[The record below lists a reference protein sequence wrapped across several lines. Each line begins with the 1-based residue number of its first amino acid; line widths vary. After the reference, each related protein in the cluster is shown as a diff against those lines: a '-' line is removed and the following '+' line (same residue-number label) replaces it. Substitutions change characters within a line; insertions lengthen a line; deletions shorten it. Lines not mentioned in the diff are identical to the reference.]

1 MKKNIYRLI
10 GALLIGIVINFLIKF
25 VIFNSVPNSVS
36 SEEIK
41 NMQLLGLKT
50 SLYSLSFRWLP
61 KLLTIL
67 IILLSS
73 LLTYVKTRKILLSII
88 TLIILSFSPWLFIL
102 GQTLNLHLF
111 LLTIIVLLLISLCH
125 KKYWIFIISFIF
137 ILFKQWLDL
146 KLPNLQ
152 QIIDTWPL
160 VVRLLDFKTLFF
172 TGDSASQYLKIPKTG
187 YFLFFDLIPLF
198 VGIYVL
204 LKNQNNRSLGKIIS
218 GLFIIGLCFFFI
230 SQSSSLNIYRGII
243 IFYSVSLVI
252 AVGYE
257 YLLHNTSYLLKALIA
272 LIFVLN
278 VFFTYELF
286 YYHFDK
292 KNSFEW
298 GYAETNAINQLNQ
311 KQLKCINITQESG
324 KLKQYIDFFN
334 KDVNFKTN
342 MISNSKLDDICY
354 AKNNCYCLLR
364 EQELGL
370 IGLQKEDIET
380 IFSHYEGLP
389 IYFLIPKNETHV
401 Y

>member
-1 MKKNIYRLI
+1 MKNNIRKF
-10 GALLIGIVINFLIKF
+10 FLIMVIGLIINLIIKF
-25 VIFNSVPNSVS
+25 MLFNHVPNSIS

-41 NMQLLGLKT
+41 HMQLLGLQP
-50 SLYSLSFRWLP
+50 SLYSFSFRWVP

-73 LLTYVKTRKILLSII
+73 LLVYIKTKKILLSII
-88 TLIILSFSPWLFIL
+88 TLIILSFSPWLFII
-102 GQTLNLHLF
+102 GQVLNLYLF
-111 LLTIIVLLLISLCH
+111 LLLIIILLLVTFGQ
-125 KKYWIFIISFIF
+125 KKYWVLTTLFLF

-146 KLPNLQ
+146 NLPNSQ
-152 QIIDTWPL
+152 QIVDTIPS
-160 VVRLLDFKTLFF
+160 VFRLLDFKTLFF
-172 TGDSASQYLKIPKTG
+172 SGDSVSQYLKIPKTG

-204 LKNQNNRSLGKIIS
+204 LTIQNNKSIGKIIS
-218 GLFIIGLCFFFI
+218 ELFIIGLCFFFI

-257 YLLHNTSYLLKALIA
+257 HLIHRANYLFKALIVI
-272 LIFVLN
+272 IFIFN

-298 GYAETNAINQLNQ
+298 GYAEVNAINQLNN
-311 KQLKCINITQESG
+311 KQIKCINITQESG
-324 KLKQYIDFFN
+324 KLKQYVDFFS
-334 KDVNFKTN
+334 KDVKFKTN
-342 MISNSKLDDICY
+342 LISNSKLENVCY

-364 EQELGL
+364 EQELEML
-370 IGLQKEDIET
+370 GLQKDDIKT

-389 IYFLIPKNETHV
+389 VYFLIDKP
-401 Y
+401 